1 MTINEI
7 IKQERERQSLTRY
20 QLGKATGMSI
30 ATITNIEE
38 GKDFRVSN
46 MLALFEALHIK
57 IEFHGDRFT
66 IA

>member
-7 IKQERERQSLTRY
+7 IKQERERQRLTRY
-20 QLGKATGMSI
+20 QLGKATGISI
-30 ATITNIEE
+30 ATISNIEE

-57 IEFHGDRFT
+57 IEIHGDRFT